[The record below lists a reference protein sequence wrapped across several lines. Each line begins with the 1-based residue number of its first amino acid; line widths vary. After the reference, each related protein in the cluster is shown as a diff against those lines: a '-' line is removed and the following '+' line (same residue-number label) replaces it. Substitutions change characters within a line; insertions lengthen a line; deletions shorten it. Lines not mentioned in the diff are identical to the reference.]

1 MEDWL
6 KFGNKYKLKDMRV
19 NGMTPAES
27 NEDEYELIN
36 YSDEKNIALLK
47 NTKTGEQII
56 VLKDFIINPEKAND
70 RYVDATMT
78 RADNM
83 NENCSA
89 SCVGSA
95 NVSGFAKP
103 LGEYCSRIKTRAKD
117 IRKKR
122 KSKQTNESF
131 YVMLF
136 REMVDSNNNA
146 VCSINGNKLSF
157 KIVDNKPYMFVNESI
172 ARTDKKEDI
181 IKIIDECVNEE
192 NISIELLEGFSIT
205 DLQRIIQE
213 DMNVIKSPKDDVNT
227 ADSLVDKTPDEQ
239 KKTDDLIADIGNK
252 NIAYTDDEK
261 NETKMNQELVGYDKD
276 NDDFVIKDPST
287 GDIKVVKSTTINKMA

>member
-27 NEDEYELIN
+27 TDEYELIN

-56 VLKDFIINPEKAND
+56 VLKDFIINPEKADD
-70 RYVDATMT
+70 RYVDVTMT

-117 IRKKR
+117 IKKKR
-122 KSKQTNESF
+122 NSKQTNESF
-131 YVMLF
+131 DVILF
-136 REMVDSNNNA
+136 RQMVNENNDA
-146 VCSINGNKLSF
+146 VCSINGNRLSF
-157 KIVDNKPYMFVNESI
+157 KVVDDKPYMFVNESI
-172 ARTDKKEDI
+172 AKTNNKEEI
-181 IKIIDECVNEE
+181 NKIIDECINEK
-192 NISIELLEGFSIT
+192 NISIELLEGFSVN

-213 DMNVIKSPKDDVNT
+213 DMNVIKAPQDDVNT

-239 KKTDDLIADIGNK
+239 KKTDDLITDIGQK

-261 NETKMNQELVGYDKD
+261 NETKMNQELVGYDKTV
-276 NDDFVIKDPST
+276 DDFVIKDPAT
-287 GDIKVVKSTTINKMA
+287 GEIKVVKSTSINKMA